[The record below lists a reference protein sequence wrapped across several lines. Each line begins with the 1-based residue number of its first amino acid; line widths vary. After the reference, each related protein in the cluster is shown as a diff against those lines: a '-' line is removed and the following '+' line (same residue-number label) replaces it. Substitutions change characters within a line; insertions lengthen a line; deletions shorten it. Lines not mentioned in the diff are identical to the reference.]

1 MVDYTRI
8 QKECFWDLSLSDEDI
23 KKIAKSD
30 DIRKKNMLFEK
41 ILINSTKLFKDIKI
55 FEKSELLNLVENYK
69 TPRFNNEYI
78 ARRKNLV
85 EVYFFDKPLLIDE
98 LKWIA

>member
-1 MVDYTRI
+1 MIDYKRV
-8 QKECFWDLSLSDEDI
+8 QKECFWDLSLSDKDI
-23 KKIAKSD
+23 ESIANSD
-30 DIRKKNMLFEK
+30 DRRKKSMLFEK
-41 ILINSTKLFKDIKI
+41 ILINSTRLFTDLNI
-55 FEKSELLNLVENYK
+55 FEKSELLSLVENYK
-69 TPRFNNEYI
+69 TPQFNGEYI

>member
-1 MVDYTRI
+1 MVNFQRI
-8 QKECFWDLSLSDEDI
+8 QKECFWDLSFSVEDI
-23 KKIAKSD
+23 KNIIKSSD
-30 DIRKKNMLFEK
+30 TRKKNMLFEK
-41 ILINSTKLFKDIKI
+41 IILNSTKLFSDINI
-55 FEKSELLNLVENYK
+55 FDKVELLNLLNNYK
-69 TPRFNNEYI
+69 VPYFNGEYI